1 MLDPLAE
8 DQTLAAAG
16 CENAFARMAIALR
29 PRIVSFLIGRVGH
42 LQDAEDIASDAINKA
57 WLNRHKYDSRFQ
69 FTTWIYTIAKRA
81 AIDHQR
87 YSARRGAGRHVD
99 DDVALASVAGREA
112 TPDQSLIAAEPQ
124 AENIWALASDKLT
137 SDQYAALW
145 LRYGEDMEVAEI
157 ASVLGKS
164 QVGTR
169 VLLHRARAKL
179 EKELVSGELTS

>member
-1 MLDPLAE
+1 MIDPIAE

-16 CENAFARMAIALR
+16 CENAFARMMVALR

-57 WLNRHKYDSRFQ
+57 WQNRHRYDPRFQ
-69 FTTWIYTIAKRA
+69 FTTWIYTIAKRT

-87 YSARRGAGRHVD
+87 YGARRGAGRHVD
-99 DDVALASVAGREA
+99 DAAVLDSVEGRET
-112 TPDQSLIAAEPQ
+112 TPEQTLIDAEPE
-124 AENIWALASDKLT
+124 AGNIWALASDKL
-137 SDQYAALW
+137 SPDQYAALW
-145 LRYGEDMEVAEI
+145 LRYGEDMELAEI

-169 VLLHRARAKL
+169 VLLHRARGRL
-179 EKELVSGELTS
+179 EKELVRTEVTA